1 MSPPPGARL
10 GAYHA
15 FGADLPGHER
25 RTHVQT
31 TFPSPEGAAP
41 IEFECD
47 NLIVRLDVELP
58 GEAAAITPVV
68 DRVLTLTRDVGCA
81 KGKEFEIET
90 ALREA
95 LANAVRYGCAH
106 NPGMKVQLA
115 VACDHER
122 GMIIVVRDPGP
133 GFNPSQI
140 PSPVAAEQ
148 ILSHHGR
155 GIFLISQLM
164 DHVEFG
170 HGGREIR
177 MHKR

>member
-1 MSPPPGARL
+1 
-10 GAYHA
+10 
-15 FGADLPGHER
+15 
-25 RTHVQT
+25 VQT
-31 TFPSPEGAAP
+31 SHALPEDAAAP
-41 IEFECD
+41 IQFECD
-47 NLIVRLDVELP
+47 DLIVRLDVELP
-58 GEAAAITPVV
+58 GEAAAISPVV
-68 DRVLTLTRDVGCA
+68 DRVLALTRDVGCA
-81 KGKEFEIET
+81 RGKEFEIET

-106 NPGMKVQLA
+106 NPSKKVQLS
-115 VACDHER
+115 VACDQDL

-133 GFNPSQI
+133 GFDPAQV

-148 ILSHHGR
+148 LFSDHGR

>member
-1 MSPPPGARL
+1 MRRNEINVQIDAASP
-10 GAYHA
+10 
-15 FGADLPGHER
+15 DES
-25 RTHVQT
+25 V
-31 TFPSPEGAAP
+31 AP

-47 NLIVRLDVELP
+47 NLAVRLDVELP
-58 GEAAAITPVV
+58 GDAAAISPVV
-68 DRVLTLTRDVGCA
+68 DRVLALTRDSGCA
-81 KGKEFEIET
+81 QGKEFEIET

-106 NPGMKVQLA
+106 NPSKTVQLS
-115 VACDHER
+115 VACDQDL

-133 GFNPSQI
+133 GFDPSQVPTPI
-140 PSPVAAEQ
+140 AAEQ
-148 ILSHHGR
+148 LFSHHGR

-164 DHVEFG
+164 DRVEFG

>member
-1 MSPPPGARL
+1 METS
-10 GAYHA
+10 HA
-15 FGADLPGHER
+15 LPEDA
-25 RTHVQT
+25 
-31 TFPSPEGAAP
+31 AAP
-41 IEFECD
+41 IQFECD
-47 NLIVRLDVELP
+47 DLIVRLDVELP
-58 GEAAAITPVV
+58 GDAAAITPVV
-68 DRVLTLTRDVGCA
+68 DRVLALARDSGCA

-95 LANAVRYGCAH
+95 LANAVRYGCDH
-106 NPGMKVQLA
+106 NASKTVQLS
-115 VACDHER
+115 VACDQDL

-133 GFNPSQI
+133 GFDPAQV

-148 ILSHHGR
+148 LFSDHGR

>member
-1 MSPPPGARL
+1 MHTS
-10 GAYHA
+10 HT
-15 FGADLPGHER
+15 LPEDA
-25 RTHVQT
+25 
-31 TFPSPEGAAP
+31 AAP
-41 IEFECD
+41 IQFECD
-47 NLIVRLDVELP
+47 DLIVRLDVELP

-68 DRVLTLTRDVGCA
+68 DRVLALARDVGCA
-81 KGKEFEIET
+81 QGKEFEIET

-95 LANAVRYGCAH
+95 LANAVRYGCEH
-106 NPGMKVQLA
+106 NAGKTVQLS
-115 VACDHER
+115 VACDQSR

-133 GFNPSQI
+133 GFDPAQV

-148 ILSHHGR
+148 LFSHHGR

>member
-1 MSPPPGARL
+1 MV
-10 GAYHA
+10 
-15 FGADLPGHER
+15 R
-25 RTHVQT
+25 RNEINVQIDSAT
-31 TFPSPEGAAP
+31 PEDAAAP

-47 NLIVRLDVELP
+47 NLAVRLDVELP
-58 GEAAAITPVV
+58 GDAAAISPVV
-68 DRVLTLTRDVGCA
+68 DRVLALTRDVGCA
-81 KGKEFEIET
+81 RGKEFEIET

-106 NPGMKVQLA
+106 NPSKTVQLS
-115 VACDHER
+115 VACDEDL

-133 GFNPSQI
+133 GFDPAQV

-148 ILSHHGR
+148 LFSDHGR
-155 GIFLISQLM
+155 GIFLISQMM
-164 DHVEFG
+164 DRVEFG